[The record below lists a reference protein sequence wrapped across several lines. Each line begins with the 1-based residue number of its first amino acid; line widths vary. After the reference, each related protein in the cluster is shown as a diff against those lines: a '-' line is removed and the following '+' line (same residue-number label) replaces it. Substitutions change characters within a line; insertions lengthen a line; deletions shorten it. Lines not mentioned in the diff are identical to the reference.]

1 MMKFYQ
7 LTKRLM
13 LVLLLATG
21 LTAYGQSYQVSG
33 VVKDARSGEGIV
45 GVNVSVKGT
54 SQGTITDVNGNFSVE
69 ATGNAVL
76 IFSFIG
82 YQTKEV
88 NVTSSKTSINVSLEE
103 DVTSLEEVVVS
114 GLASSVKRSNLA
126 NAVGSVSA
134 KDLLGTTQIQTTDAA
149 MYGKVPGA
157 NIRQNGGAP
166 GGGMSI
172 LLRGFTTLG
181 GSSQPLI
188 ILDGV
193 YIDNSFQ
200 RTGRATVSGAG
211 ASTQDDGSNRLAD
224 INPADI
230 ENIEILKGPSAAA
243 IYGTRANAGVIII
256 TTKKGKAGKTVVSFN
271 QDLGVGRPL
280 RLLGVDNWNEDKI
293 NFFFTTPARRT
304 LELQRFND
312 ANGNFIDYEDY
323 FYGNTAILS
332 NTRLSISGGDDK
344 TKFYINGGITDESG
358 VVKNTG
364 FKRYSIRSNIE
375 HKLTK
380 DITFGFNSNVLRT
393 ITDRGFTGN
402 QNNTGA
408 SIGYPMSYV
417 PNYFNLF
424 PNELGVYPD
433 NP

>member
-54 SQGTITDVNGNFSVE
+54 TQGTITDVNGNFSVE

-76 IFSFIG
+76 VFSFIG

-88 NVTSSKTSINVSLEE
+88 NVTASTTSINISLEE
-103 DVTSLEEVVVS
+103 DVTSLQEVVVS

-126 NAVGSVSA
+126 NAVASVSA

-149 MYGKVPGA
+149 IYGKVPGA

-211 ASTQDDGSNRLAD
+211 ASSQDDGSNRLAD

-271 QDLGVGRPL
+271 QDLGVG
-280 RLLGVDNWNEDKI
+280 
-293 NFFFTTPARRT
+293 AR
-304 LELQRFND
+304 F
-312 ANGNFIDYEDY
+312 DYW
-323 FYGNTAILS
+323 
-332 NTRLSISGGDDK
+332 
-344 TKFYINGGITDESG
+344 
-358 VVKNTG
+358 V
-364 FKRYSIRSNIE
+364 
-375 HKLTK
+375 
-380 DITFGFNSNVLRT
+380 
-393 ITDRGFTGN
+393 
-402 QNNTGA
+402 
-408 SIGYPMSYV
+408 
-417 PNYFNLF
+417 
-424 PNELGVYPD
+424 
-433 NP
+433 

>member
-200 RTGRATVSGAG
+200 S
-211 ASTQDDGSNRLAD
+211 
-224 INPADI
+224 
-230 ENIEILKGPSAAA
+230 
-243 IYGTRANAGVIII
+243 
-256 TTKKGKAGKTVVSFN
+256 VVRGH
-271 QDLGVGRPL
+271 Q
-280 RLLGVDNWNEDKI
+280 
-293 NFFFTTPARRT
+293 
-304 LELQRFND
+304 
-312 ANGNFIDYEDY
+312 
-323 FYGNTAILS
+323 
-332 NTRLSISGGDDK
+332 
-344 TKFYINGGITDESG
+344 
-358 VVKNTG
+358 
-364 FKRYSIRSNIE
+364 
-375 HKLTK
+375 
-380 DITFGFNSNVLRT
+380 LRT
-393 ITDRGFTGN
+393 MVRIVWR
-402 QNNTGA
+402 
-408 SIGYPMSYV
+408 I
-417 PNYFNLF
+417 
-424 PNELGVYPD
+424 
-433 NP
+433 